1 MLDVLDLA
9 ARRRWKEPD
18 YEPPFAEGYVR
29 RFREIVADF
38 DPAGADPGDEFPDAP
53 LVACCVRHRVLSAL
67 PYWEGCVSCHGWTS
81 GATAA

>member
-1 MLDVLDLA
+1 MQSVSRSA
-9 ARRRWKEPD
+9 A
-18 YEPPFAEGYVR
+18 PPVASLGAGDA
-29 RFREIVADF
+29 FREIVADF